1 MNQQIEA
8 AEKAMETKL
17 FSRQWVYENIFDFS
31 NDEKNEMFR
40 GLVDDAKN
48 KFRFE
53 SIESEGNDPAT
64 QPPPPDASSEED
76 EEMARK
82 GDWGGS
88 DKDHFK
94 DDGPREDDGKVQ
106 KRHRSFGKRE
116 FKGGSPLAQS
126 KGSTL
131 VAHEGML
138 SQLKK
143 KFPKKSTTLLSED
156 NIIEE

>member
-1 MNQQIEA
+1 MEMAGIKHRSDLLLEEEGDDADDLFGDAEDDGEAEDDA
-8 AEKAMETKL
+8 AE
-17 FSRQWVYENIFDFS
+17 
-31 NDEKNEMFR
+31 
-40 GLVDDAKN
+40 
-48 KFRFE
+48 
-53 SIESEGNDPAT
+53 EGEGD
-64 QPPPPDASSEED
+64 
-76 EEMARK
+76 EMART
-82 GDWGGS
+82 GEWGGS
-88 DKDHFK
+88 EKDPFHK
-94 DDGPREDDGKVQ
+94 DRPNDDKVQ

-143 KFPKKSTTLLSED
+143 KFPKKPSTLLSED